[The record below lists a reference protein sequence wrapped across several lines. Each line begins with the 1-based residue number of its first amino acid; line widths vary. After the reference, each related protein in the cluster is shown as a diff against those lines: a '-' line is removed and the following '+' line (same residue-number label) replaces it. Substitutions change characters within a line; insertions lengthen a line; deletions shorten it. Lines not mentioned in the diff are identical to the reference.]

1 MKKRKSIYS
10 LVAAGVMFASMTTGA
25 FAAENPAGTTE
36 VTGDGSAPV
45 NQTIPVDGKIGPWEG
60 PNIGENNPVDPL
72 PNVAAISV
80 TVPTKMAFQAVS
92 NTTTGTP
99 ELASGSYKI
108 TNQSIENKVN
118 VSLESFEKQSGDFD
132 VIQGAPTKGNG
143 TVEMNLKLSAKGTDY
158 QIYDGFATPTDLGT
172 LEKKVVGGGDSNS
185 MNLKF
190 KAGDKIETGN
200 DENQADKTFKGKF
213 NLVLKFTKVD
223 A

>member
-36 VTGDGSAPV
+36 VTGDGTAPKA
-45 NQTIPVDGKIGPWEG
+45 QTIPVDGKIGPWEG
-60 PNIGENNPVDPL
+60 PDIGPDNPVDPL

-118 VSLESFEKQSGDFD
+118 VSLESFDKTSGDFD

-143 TVEMNLKLSAKGTDY
+143 KVEMNLKLSAKGTEH

-172 LEKKVVGGGDSNS
+172 LDKKVVGGGSDNS
-185 MNLKF
+185 MDLKF
-190 KAGDKIETGN
+190 KAGDKIETGQ

-213 NLVLKFTKVD
+213 DLVLKFTKVN

>member
-36 VTGDGSAPV
+36 VKGDGTSPV
-45 NQTIPVDGKIGPWEG
+45 EKTIPVDGTIGPWEG
-60 PNIGENNPVDPL
+60 GDTTNPVDPP

-92 NTTTGTP
+92 NTNAATP
-99 ELASGSYKI
+99 ELASGTYKI

-118 VSLESFEKQSGDFD
+118 VSLESFDKKSGDFD

-143 TVEMNLKLSAKGTDY
+143 KVEMNLKLSAKGTDH
-158 QIYDGFATPTDLGT
+158 QIYDSFNTPTDLGT
-172 LEKKVVGGGDSNS
+172 LDKKVVGGGSDNS
-185 MNLKF
+185 MDLKF
-190 KAGDKIETGN
+190 KAGDKIETGQ

-213 NLVLKFTKVD
+213 DLVLKFTKVN

>member
-36 VTGDGSAPV
+36 VTGDGTAPKE
-45 NQTIPVDGKIGPWEG
+45 QTIPVDGKIGPWEG
-60 PNIGENNPVDPL
+60 PDIDNGNTVDPL

-118 VSLESFEKQSGDFD
+118 VSLESFTKESGDFN
-132 VIQGAPTKGNG
+132 VIQGTPVKGDGN
-143 TVEMNLKLSAKGTDY
+143 VEMNLKLSAKGQDH
-158 QIYDGFATPTDLGT
+158 QIYDGFNTPTDLGT
-172 LEKKVVGGGDSNS
+172 LEKKVVGGGDTNS
-185 MNLKF
+185 MDLKF
-190 KAGDKIETGN
+190 KAGDKMETGK
-200 DENQADKTFKGKF
+200 DENQADKSFKGKF
-213 NLVLKFTKVD
+213 NLVLKFTKVN